1 MKTGVRSKTKLDTTL
16 QVILEQLNKI
26 SIGQDQM
33 AAIHNKLQQQLKKGI
48 IRGQEELR
56 WDTIASHELRSEM
69 SDIKASQS
77 EFKETITNML
87 DRQLEGAME
96 VVQQ

>member
-1 MKTGVRSKTKLDTTL
+1 MKAGVRSKTKLDTTL
-16 QVILEQLNKI
+16 QAILGQLHKI

-33 AAIHNKLQQQLKKGI
+33 AAIHNKLQQLKKGI
-48 IRGQEELR
+48 ILGQEELR
-56 WDTIASHELRSEM
+56 RDTSASHELKMEM
-69 SDIKASQS
+69 SDTKAGQS